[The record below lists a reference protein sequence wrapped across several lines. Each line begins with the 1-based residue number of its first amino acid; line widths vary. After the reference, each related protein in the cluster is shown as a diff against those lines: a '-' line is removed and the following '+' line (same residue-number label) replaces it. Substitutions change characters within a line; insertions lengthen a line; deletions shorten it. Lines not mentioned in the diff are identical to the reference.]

1 MGVSKTKSI
10 VLAKQEERLKTSLK
24 EQEQKIQEMLSWSPQ
39 VSLEQGLQKTI
50 NCMLNM
56 NEPLVSILMN
66 CYNGENYLQEA
77 INSVLDQ
84 STRKQWHSWMQHR
97 PGAPISCNL
106 RPLEKRSLR
115 LEVGKSTG

>member
-1 MGVSKTKSI
+1 
-10 VLAKQEERLKTSLK
+10 
-24 EQEQKIQEMLSWSPQ
+24 
-39 VSLEQGLQKTI
+39 
-50 NCMLNM
+50 MLNM

-84 STRKQWHSWMQHR
+84 SYQNWELFFWDNRSTDRSADIFKEYKDMLAEFGQYEKSDFEEASNLELEWDQSTRKQWHSWMRHR

-106 RPLEKRSLR
+106 GPMEKQSRR
-115 LEVGKSTG
+115 LEIGK